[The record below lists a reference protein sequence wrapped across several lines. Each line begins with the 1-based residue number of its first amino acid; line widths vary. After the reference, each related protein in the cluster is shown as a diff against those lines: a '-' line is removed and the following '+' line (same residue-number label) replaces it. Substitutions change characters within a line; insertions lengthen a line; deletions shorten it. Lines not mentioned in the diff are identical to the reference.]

1 VSRIVLAW
9 ELGSH
14 LGHVSRLLPLAKRLQ
29 ARGHHVL
36 VAARDLALASR
47 ILGADGIAFIQAPF
61 TWRMAGLSRQPAGF
75 ADLLFQ
81 QGWSD
86 PGELWALVRA
96 WCNLFALCGA
106 DAVVLDY
113 APTALFAAK
122 ILRLPSTAI
131 GTGFELPPATC
142 PLPLFPGFSGA
153 TVAEAAQVETRV
165 LGNVNRVRA
174 AHRLAPIESLFEMLE
189 PDRKYFTTFPELDHY
204 GPRASGR
211 YVGPINEIRGG
222 ETIEWPGAP
231 GRRIFAYLRPTTPC
245 LPSVIHALADT
256 GAAVVCYAPGISSDS
271 LQSLQGPRCRLSPRP
286 VDIAALLPE
295 MDVCVSY
302 SPAGTVTAALLSG
315 VPQLLLPAHIEAQL
329 TAHRV
334 EVIGAGLVLRG
345 PQTPTSIS
353 AALQALQTRGEFKL
367 HARSFG
373 QKYCQFNAGKSAD
386 EIVGGI
392 ESMAA

>member
-36 VAARDLALASR
+36 VVARDLALASR

-61 TWRMAGLSRQPAGF
+61 MWRAAELARQPASF

-81 QGWSD
+81 QGWGD
-86 PGELWALVRA
+86 PGELWALVQA
-96 WCNLFALCGA
+96 WCNLFALCNP
-106 DAVVLDY
+106 DTVVADY

-122 ILRLPSTAI
+122 ILQLPATAI
-131 GTGFELPPATC
+131 GTGFELPPATS

-153 TVAEAAQVETRV
+153 AADQATQLESRV

-174 AHRLAPIESLFEMLE
+174 AHRLGPVESLFRMLE
-189 PDRKYFTTFPELDHY
+189 PDRKYLTTFAELDHY
-204 GPRASGR
+204 GPRASGP
-211 YVGPINEIRGG
+211 YVGPINEIGGG
-222 ETIEWPGAP
+222 EPVDWPAAP
-231 GRRIFAYLRPTTPC
+231 GPRIFAYLRPTTPC
-245 LPSVIHALADT
+245 LSAIVDGLADSR
-256 GAAVVCYAPGISSDS
+256 AAIVCYAPAVPANSLRS
-271 LQSLQGPRCRLSPRP
+271 LQSPRCHLSSRP
-286 VDIAALLPE
+286 VDIVPLLSA

-315 VPQLLLPAHIEAQL
+315 VPQLLAPAHIEAQL

-334 EVIGAGLVLRG
+334 EILGAGLVLRG
-345 PQTPTSIS
+345 QQTPVSVGN
-353 AALQALQTRGEFKL
+353 ALRALLARGEFRL
-367 HARSFG
+367 HARAFG
-373 QKYCQFNAGKSAD
+373 QKYRQFNAGKSAD
-386 EIVGGI
+386 EIAGGI